1 MTQPLKS
8 DQRKLFAFSQ
18 CRHHLLSQQQQ
29 RRRSLPRHRDCKNW
43 CYRYWKEGKP
53 RWLGLGS
60 LKDVSLKDARLVRDA
75 ARLRVKGD
83 RSAPGVDIV
92 WRSERRLRKRKPERP
107 RSPCLLS
114 SCAPKST
121 CASTGRSG
129 ARSIAFNGRRRS
141 NGTLTRQLET
151 HDPRDQA

>member
-1 MTQPLKS
+1 MTQRLKS
-8 DQRKLFAFSQ
+8 DRRKLFAFSQ

-29 RRRSLPRHRDCKNW
+29 RRRSLPRHCECKNW

-92 WRSERRLRKRKPERP
+92 WRSERR
-107 RSPCLLS
+107 
-114 SCAPKST
+114 
-121 CASTGRSG
+121 ASTGRSG
-129 ARSIAFNGRRRS
+129 ARSIAVNGRRRS
-141 NGTLTRQLET
+141 NCTLTRQLET